1 MNLEKMFFENRQGQR
16 RLKPRMVMMASVAAF
31 MVFILFVLLA
41 YQRNATGER
50 TAPNPFAVRPASP
63 QQKLDYDI
71 VRLDTFS
78 LGDYYKPAQE
88 PLTSPVAPAPQTER
102 AVSARPRPQQT
113 VQEPA
118 ADERRTVSAPPAA
131 STFPSAPVTVPSS
144 GRSMIV
150 HSSLGSNEFSTSNV
164 LGLQS
169 VLLKVMLPD
178 KTPVT
183 NNSLVLA
190 RVIGEGQWGSIA
202 IPRRAQLL
210 GVATLQNNRVEIQFR
225 EIRINGVTR
234 TCSGRA
240 YDLKRLP
247 GIPYTPLDDKTRKV
261 VLDELRSIASGI
273 PIVGRYAADQDV
285 TPFNQEV
292 TTLEEGLEFYAQ
304 ITNIF

>member
-1 MNLEKMFFENRQGQR
+1 MNLERIFFETRQGQR
-16 RLKPRMVMMASVAAF
+16 RLKPQMVMLVSVAGF
-31 MVFILFVLLA
+31 IVFVLFVLML
-41 YQRNATGER
+41 YQSNANAKKPMAT
-50 TAPNPFAVRPASP
+50 PFATRPSLP
-63 QQKLDYDI
+63 QQQLSYDIIKLDTI
-71 VRLDTFS
+71 S
-78 LGDYYKPAQE
+78 LGDYYKPNEPPPMIPATRPEERTLVMTPQREQTQTAAPTAQRVAPSTAPAAQE
-88 PLTSPVAPAPQTER
+88 
-102 AVSARPRPQQT
+102 
-113 VQEPA
+113 
-118 ADERRTVSAPPAA
+118 
-131 STFPSAPVTVPSS
+131 FPSAPLTVPSS

-150 HSSLGSNEFSTSNV
+150 HSTLESNQLSTTSA

-178 KTPVT
+178 QTPVT

-190 RVIGEGQWGSIA
+190 RVISEGQWGSVE

-210 GVATLQNNRVEIQFR
+210 GVATLQNSRVEIQFR

-234 TCSGRA
+234 SCTGRA

-261 VLDELRSIASGI
+261 VLDELRSLASGI
-273 PIVGRYAADQDV
+273 PIVGRYAADQEV

-304 ITNIF
+304 LTNIF

>member
-1 MNLEKMFFENRQGQR
+1 MNLEKIFFETRQGQR
-16 RLKPRMVMMASVAAF
+16 RLKPHMVMMASVAAF

-41 YQRNATGER
+41 YQRNAKGER
-50 TAPNPFAVRPASP
+50 PAPNPFAARPVTP

-71 VRLDTFS
+71 VKLDTFS
-78 LGDYYKPAQE
+78 LGDYYKPAPE
-88 PLTSPVAPAPQTER
+88 PSLSPVAPAPQTER
-102 AVSARPRPQQT
+102 AVSARPQREPTAQAP
-113 VQEPA
+113 VEEVRSAASAPA
-118 ADERRTVSAPPAA
+118 AA
-131 STFPSAPVTVPSS
+131 SFPSAPVTVPGS

-169 VLLKVMLPD
+169 ALLKVMLPD

-190 RVIGEGQWGSIA
+190 RVIGEGQWGSIE

-210 GVATLQNNRVEIQFR
+210 GVATLQNSRVEIQFR

-234 TCSGRA
+234 TCTGRA

-273 PIVGRYAADQDV
+273 PIVGRYAADQEV

>member
-1 MNLEKMFFENRQGQR
+1 MNLERIFFETRQGQR
-16 RLKPRMVMMASVAAF
+16 RLKPQMVMLVSVAGF
-31 MVFILFVLLA
+31 IVFVLFVLML
-41 YQRNATGER
+41 YQSNANAKKPMAT
-50 TAPNPFAVRPASP
+50 PFAARPSLP
-63 QQKLDYDI
+63 QQQLSYDIIKLDTI
-71 VRLDTFS
+71 S
-78 LGDYYKPAQE
+78 LGDYYKPNEPPPMIPATRPEERTLVMTPQREQTQTAAPAAQRVAPSTAPAAQE
-88 PLTSPVAPAPQTER
+88 
-102 AVSARPRPQQT
+102 
-113 VQEPA
+113 
-118 ADERRTVSAPPAA
+118 
-131 STFPSAPVTVPSS
+131 FPSAPLTVPSS

-150 HSSLGSNEFSTSNV
+150 HSTLESNQLSTTGA

-178 KTPVT
+178 QTPVT

-190 RVIGEGQWGSIA
+190 RVISEGQWGSVE

-210 GVATLQNNRVEIQFR
+210 GVATLQNSRVEIQFR

-234 TCSGRA
+234 SCTGRA

-261 VLDELRSIASGI
+261 VLDELRSLASGI
-273 PIVGRYAADQDV
+273 PIVGRYAADQEV

-304 ITNIF
+304 LTNIF

>member
-1 MNLEKMFFENRQGQR
+1 MEGIFFETRQGQR
-16 RLKPRMVMMASVAAF
+16 RLKPQMVMLVSVAGF
-31 MVFILFVLLA
+31 IVFVLFVLML
-41 YQRNATGER
+41 YQSNANTR
-50 TAPNPFAVRPASP
+50 KPMATPFATRPSLP
-63 QQKLDYDI
+63 QAQLNYDIIKLDTI
-71 VRLDTFS
+71 S
-78 LGDYYKPAQE
+78 LGDYYKPSE
-88 PLTSPVAPAPQTER
+88 PPPIVPATRPAERTLVTTSPREQTQTAAPAAQRVAPSTAPAT
-102 AVSARPRPQQT
+102 
-113 VQEPA
+113 QEFP
-118 ADERRTVSAPPAA
+118 DAPL
-131 STFPSAPVTVPSS
+131 TVPSS

-150 HSSLGSNEFSTSNV
+150 HSTLETNQFSTSNV

-178 KTPVT
+178 RTPVT

-190 RVIGEGQWGSIA
+190 RVISEGRWGSIE

-234 TCSGRA
+234 SCTGRA

-261 VLDELRSIASGI
+261 VLDELRSLASGI
-273 PIVGRYAADQDV
+273 PIVGRYAADQEV

-292 TTLEEGLEFYAQ
+292 TNLEEGLEFYAQ
-304 ITNIF
+304 LTNIF